1 MAILEK
7 AMKMKQQ
14 GFTES
19 QIIESLREEGYSP
32 KEINDAFSQ
41 YQIKTVLNN
50 NPEYPQENYFPG
62 QAEVTTEFTKQR
74 NPKRAAGI
82 TGMTPSMMSEERMQP
97 PQLPPLQQDDYEQEQ
112 SEYSQEPEQYTSEQ
126 YAPYN
131 DRAQQYPQETQ
142 YPPQQYPAYE
152 QDYPQYQSSDIE
164 TINDIAEQIV
174 EEKTA
179 KLKKEINEITKFK
192 NETALEIKNILMRVE
207 KLENNFHQLQTAILG
222 KIGDYGKDINK
233 IAKEMTATQET
244 FSKMVNPVLDSQ
256 RENSKKESG
265 ETSPK
270 RKKST
275 PDFENYLR

>member
-32 KEINDAFSQ
+32 KEINDAFSK

-82 TGMTPSMMSEERMQP
+82 TGMTPSMRSEERRQP

-142 YPPQQYPAYE
+142 YPPLQCRLLVLYLNHYISA
-152 QDYPQYQSSDIE
+152 DLV
-164 TINDIAEQIV
+164 QI
-174 EEKTA
+174 
-179 KLKKEINEITKFK
+179 
-192 NETALEIKNILMRVE
+192 
-207 KLENNFHQLQTAILG
+207 
-222 KIGDYGKDINK
+222 
-233 IAKEMTATQET
+233 
-244 FSKMVNPVLDSQ
+244 
-256 RENSKKESG
+256 
-265 ETSPK
+265 
-270 RKKST
+270 
-275 PDFENYLR
+275 